1 MVITV
6 KRTHIDLPVD
16 VLERLTTFARK
27 SGKTLKG
34 NIESVLT
41 SKSEETGISPSGDT
55 WFDDQ
60 ENIRV
65 VKHGITQLENGEG
78 TVYTASELKKRL
90 GV

>member
-1 MVITV
+1 MDITV
-6 KRTHIDLPVD
+6 KRKNIGLLFD
-16 VLERLTTFARK
+16 VLERLAAMACK

-34 NIESVLT
+34 NMESVLT
-41 SKSEETGISPSGDT
+41 SKSEEKGISLSGDT

-65 VKHGITQLENGEG
+65 VKHLITQLENGEG